1 MKRTILAGLAAGV
14 AMYVWSSI
22 AHVVTPLGQVGVGVI
37 PNEQP
42 VLDALHSSL
51 GASTGLY
58 MYPGMDLSSPASMQA
73 QMDIYEKKLATNPSG
88 LLIYNPP
95 GAKPMETSQLITEFV
110 IELIESML
118 LVFLLSATSL
128 VTFGARVGFATV
140 VGIVGSMVTNL
151 PYWNWYHF
159 PTNYTACSMFVQIV
173 GFVVAGAVA
182 ALILK
187 KPV

>member
-1 MKRTILAGLAAGV
+1 MKRTILAGLTAGV

-22 AHVVTPLGQVGVGVI
+22 AHIVTPLGQVGVGVI
-37 PNEQP
+37 SNEQR
-42 VLDALHSSL
+42 VLDALHTALGSS
-51 GASTGLY
+51 SGLY
-58 MYPGMDLSSPASMQA
+58 IFPGMDMSSPASMRA
-73 QMDIYEKKLATNPSG
+73 QMDAYEKKLVTNPSG

-128 VTFGARVGFATV
+128 VTFGARVGFAT
-140 VGIVGSMVTNL
+140 IVGVIGAMVTNL

-159 PTNYTACSMFVQIV
+159 PTNYTVTSMFVQII

-187 KPV
+187 KSA